1 MMQYFE
7 DLIIKSIIISVYLT
21 SWPAR
26 VVVRI
31 ASVVQNCELKVHLF
45 FRDLIKSEFSIAS

>member
-7 DLIIKSIIISVYLT
+7 DLIKSIIISVYLT